1 MGEIAFKGNKSR
13 GYEISRLLYTLNEMT
28 PPDYNCY
35 DEDAVYFI
43 NKSYGTKFIEHTHF
57 KDSYLYNGYNIYTI
71 EEFEEKYPYKIG
83 DEVLLNNRFCKILTL
98 EWDDLNDKVVY
109 IVQGDDFVKCVYVED
124 LSFYKKESL
133 NNIDNIDKIDKI
145 DAELAWNIYNF
156 VNFYKNGEFG
166 IVTLQEA
173 LNNNF
178 QSYMNRTSQ

>member
-1 MGEIAFKGNKSR
+1 MREIAFKGNKSR
-13 GYEISRLLYTLNEMT
+13 GYEISHLLCSLNEMT
-28 PPDYNCY
+28 PLDYNCC

-43 NKSYGTKFIEHTHF
+43 NNSYGTKFIECIYF
-57 KDSYLYNGYNIYTI
+57 IYSYLYNGYNVYTI

-83 DEVLLNNRFCKILTL
+83 DEVLSNNGFGKILAMK
-98 EWDDLNDKVVY
+98 WDCFNDEVIYNVH
-109 IVQGDDFVKCVYVED
+109 GDNFEESVYVED
-124 LSFYKKESL
+124 LSFYGKESP
-133 NNIDNIDKIDKI
+133 NNIDKI

-173 LNNNF
+173 LDNNF

>member
-1 MGEIAFKGNKSR
+1 MGEIAFKGNKTR
-13 GYEISRLLYTLNEMT
+13 GYEISHLLCVLNKMT
-28 PPDYNCY
+28 SLYRNCC
-35 DEDAVYFI
+35 DEDTIYFI
-43 NKSYGTKFIEHTHF
+43 NNSYATKFIEITHF

-83 DEVLLNNRFCKILTL
+83 DEVLSNNRFGKILTM
-98 EWDDLNDKVVY
+98 EWDCYNDKVIYKVHGDNFEESVY
-109 IVQGDDFVKCVYVED
+109 AEG
-124 LSFYKKESL
+124 LSFRKKEPL
-133 NNIDNIDKIDKI
+133 NNIDKIDKI
-145 DAELAWNIYNF
+145 DAEFAWDIYNF

>member
-13 GYEISRLLYTLNEMT
+13 GYEISHLLCVLNKMT
-28 PPDYNCY
+28 SLDCNCC
-35 DEDAVYFI
+35 DEDAIYFI
-43 NKSYGTKFIEHTHF
+43 NNSYGTKFIDGTHF

-83 DEVLLNNRFCKILTL
+83 DEVLSNNRFGKILTM
-98 EWDDLNDKVVY
+98 EWSCLNSEVMYNVCGDNFKEYVY
-109 IVQGDDFVKCVYVED
+109 AED
-124 LSFYKKESL
+124 LSFRKKEPL

-145 DAELAWNIYNF
+145 DAELAWDIYNF